1 MTRVEV
7 DPLIRRVLTEFDHI
21 TVVGCSR
28 DADKSAHAIPAR
40 MQQRGYRITPIN
52 PVADELLGERVYRTL
67 YDAPRPVDVVQLF
80 RPSAEAPE
88 LVQAAVEVG
97 AAAVWLQSGIR
108 SGEARRI
115 AEEAGLLYVEDH
127 CMAVDYIRL
136 GITDADRL
144 RRSA

>member
-1 MTRVEV
+1 V
-7 DPLIRRVLTEFDHI
+7 DGDAVLRRTLTEFDHI

-28 DADKSAHAIPAR
+28 DPAKSAHAVPAR

-52 PVADELLGERVYRTL
+52 PTADELLGECVYRTL

-80 RPSAEAPE
+80 RPSAEAAE
-88 LVQAAVEVG
+88 HAKAAVEVG
-97 AAAVWLQSGIR
+97 ASALWLQSGIR
-108 SGEARRI
+108 SAEARRI
-115 AEEAGLLYVEDH
+115 AQEAGLLYVEDH

-136 GITDADRL
+136 DITDAERRL